1 MTPLETGLIG
11 FAVLTCLI
19 YSGMQISTALL
30 LVAFTGTVLI
40 RGDWMLAG
48 QLLAQTATDAVTE
61 YEFGTAPLFVLM
73 GFMVMAAGVGRD
85 CYQVA
90 ERMLKNVP
98 GGIGHATVVGNAVFS
113 AVTGVSIAAVVLFT
127 KMAVPEMLKRGYHPR
142 LAVGVVA
149 GSAMLGM
156 LIPPS
161 VLMIIYAVITET
173 SIGDIYNAGI
183 IPGIVL
189 SAAFMGAIYCIAQWS
204 PEMVGMTAS
213 PAATQAATQA
223 APQLA
228 QRASTQAPAAAVAP
242 ADAGTSPGPGV
253 LAALMPILILIGLVL
268 GGMYAGVFTATEAG
282 AVGAAGS
289 MVVAWYRNALTPRV
303 FWNILVDTGYVTSS
317 IILIIAAAA
326 LFTRFLA
333 ISGLPGYLSQ
343 WIAAH
348 QFSLLTVMLVYIGI
362 VLLLGTALDSVST
375 VLIAVPVFAP
385 VFKDLGADLVWVGII
400 TMIAV
405 EVGLI
410 TPPLGMSPFIVKA
423 TLDSDGLGKDI
434 SLNDVY
440 MGALPFAGAAL
451 VVIGLLVAFPGIAL
465 IGR

>member
-11 FAVLTCLI
+11 FAVLTLLI

-30 LVAFTGTVLI
+30 LVAFAGTALI
-40 RGDWMLAG
+40 RDDWMLAG
-48 QLLAQTATDAVTE
+48 QLLAQTATDAITE

-90 ERMLKNVP
+90 ERLLKNVP
-98 GGIGHATVVGNAVFS
+98 GGIGHATVAGNAVFS

-173 SIGDIYNAGI
+173 SIGDVYNAGI
-183 IPGIVL
+183 VPGIVL
-189 SAAFMGAIYCIAQWS
+189 SVAFMGAIYGIARLS
-204 PEMVGMTAS
+204 PGLMGL
-213 PAATQAATQA
+213 TQ
-223 APQLA
+223 PHEPS
-228 QRASTQAPAAAVAP
+228 RSAPAHESAAS
-242 ADAGTSPGPGV
+242 DRAGLFG
-253 LAALMPILILIGLVL
+253 ALLPILMLIALVL

-282 AVGAAGS
+282 AVGAAGGIA
-289 MVVAWYRNALTPRV
+289 VAWYRKALTPKV
-303 FWNILVDTGYVTSS
+303 FWNILIDTGYVTSS

-385 VFKDLGADLVWVGII
+385 VFKGMGADLVWVGII

-423 TLDSDGLGKDI
+423 TLDADGLGKDI

-451 VVIGLLVAFPGIAL
+451 VVIALLVAFPQLAL
-465 IGR
+465 FGR